1 MPACGHGLRRLR
13 IGTKPQKQGLRYRGP
28 GIQEERQMQIQPK
41 IHIEASAPLSATVIV
56 EQADAHGMTYHAQI
70 DNPL

>member
-1 MPACGHGLRRLR
+1 
-13 IGTKPQKQGLRYRGP
+13 
-28 GIQEERQMQIQPK
+28 MQIQPK